1 MKIILNTNLT
11 NKQASQNPMH
21 NLVRAFESLAIF
33 EHVAEKAE
41 NRDLNFGEFVT
52 MMFAIQNASN
62 NLSRLSHE
70 WVESQQ
76 NIAEL
81 AAHIFD
87 DRGDRSFAG
96 TDRITTSH
104 ITDLFKFYQN
114 NKSSAILSNFKT
126 YWDAVKQALKNFLE
140 ISNIRLPVVT
150 FEGEIDDLGRF
161 QDNFRNCNSKINSQ
175 FPGNSQAAIDSMSYM
190 TMSEYA
196 KQQSRDI
203 EYLAFSRLAFQ
214 TQVEIYSKAVKSQGG
229 SKLQDDEIYY
239 AHLQF
244 KAQKNQLAHGKFLF
258 VNYTNETSALLREL
272 LNKVTNN
279 QKVQD
284 FVSTQATVKAV
295 QHAPKATK
303 VEKESDAVV
312 VQNKSTKPTKSKSV
326 STEEQEISGLMN
338 FINGNNNHSS
348 KKHSAEVKKFKEL
361 EKAKQ
366 LSGDLAELF
375 ARVIAYTTYSDD
387 VLADSTVNRFGQ
399 YAQGFTKK
407 VTFFFRNNKEKIT
420 LLSKKINFSQH
431 EQIEELLSLSSES
444 SEAQTLAGQLL
455 IQIMKND
462 FFDANAKIVHVGT
475 YYESADQ
482 GSVVR
487 KSFILEINPA
497 DAKSTVIGG
506 TKIFDYDVDRVGDLI
521 CLLHSEN
528 PSLLEIIL
536 LLDTKDIEIIPSI
549 KIDTVNHIQ
558 TSTMADLIRNF
569 MIYKQCDM
577 IEKIFAKYHTHE
589 NFQYF
594 INGESVGIKDADG
607 MSNFITLIEYLAYA
621 NQLSITDSSNLVK
634 VFLKYGAS
642 LQIISKEGEKIC
654 DKSMAYIRNSLSN
667 KSAAF
672 ETLSDKAQ
680 KEFVRKYYMVIEL
693 LKNATQDIHLED
705 YVTKAIEDALGISPN
720 KQTMDLLHEI
730 LPNISLFSPV
740 EEGVIQ
746 RTEGEYQ
753 DISCVGQSPYLE
765 DGTT

>member
-11 NKQASQNPMH
+11 NKQTSQNPIH
-21 NLVRAFESLAIF
+21 NLTRAFESLAIF
-33 EHVAEKAE
+33 EHVAAKAE

-52 MMFAIQNASN
+52 MMFVIQNASN

-81 AAHIFD
+81 AVQIFD

-114 NKSSAILSNFKT
+114 NKSSAILSSFKT
-126 YWDAVKQALKNFLE
+126 YWTGVKEALQNFLE
-140 ISNIRLPVVT
+140 ISNIVLPVVT
-150 FEGEIDDLGRF
+150 FEGEIDDLARF
-161 QDNFRNCNSKINSQ
+161 QENFSNCNSRIKSQ
-175 FPGNSQAAIDSMSYM
+175 FPGNSNAAIESMSYM

-258 VNYTNETSALLREL
+258 VNYAIETSALLREL

-279 QKVQD
+279 KKLQD
-284 FVSTQATVKAV
+284 FVSTKAIVKAA
-295 QHAPKATK
+295 QHAPKTTK
-303 VEKESDAVV
+303 IEKCGDAVV
-312 VQNKSTKPTKSKSV
+312 VKNKSTKSKPV
-326 STEEQEISGLMN
+326 SIEEQEISATMN

-375 ARVIAYTTYSDD
+375 ARVIAYTTYTDD
-387 VLADSTVNRFGQ
+387 VLADSTVNCFGQ
-399 YAQGFTKK
+399 YSKQFVAK
-407 VTFFFRNNKEKIT
+407 VRSFLQNNKDKIV
-420 LLSKKINFSQH
+420 LLSRKINFLQH
-431 EQIEELLSLSSES
+431 KEVEELLSLSPQTD
-444 SEAQTLAGQLL
+444 EAQILAGQLL

-462 FFDANAKIVHVGT
+462 FFDANAPVVHVGT
-475 YYESADQ
+475 YYNSAVQ
-482 GSVVR
+482 GSEVM
-487 KSFILEINPA
+487 KSCILEINPT
-497 DAKSTVIGG
+497 DVNCTIIGKK
-506 TKIFDYDVDRVGDLI
+506 KIFDYDVDRVGDLI
-521 CLLHSEN
+521 CSLSLEN
-528 PSLLEIIL
+528 PLLLEIIL

-549 KIDTVNHIQ
+549 KIDTVNHLQ
-558 TSTMADLIRNF
+558 TSTIGDLIRNC
-569 MIYKQCDM
+569 MIYKQYDM
-577 IEKIFAKYHTHE
+577 IEKIFEKYHTHE

-594 INGESVGIKDADG
+594 INGESMGIKDTDG
-607 MSNFITLIEYLAYA
+607 MSKFITLLEYLSCID
-621 NQLSITDSSNLVK
+621 QLSIADSSNLVK

-642 LQIISKEGEKIC
+642 LQVISKEGEKIFN
-654 DKSMAYIRNSLSN
+654 KSVINMRDSLSIKSTAFRALSN
-667 KSAAF
+667 K
-672 ETLSDKAQ
+672 EQ

-693 LKNATQDIHLED
+693 LKNATSDIHLED
-705 YVTKAIEDALGISPN
+705 YVTKAIKDVLGISPS
-720 KQTMDLLHEI
+720 KQTMDLFHEI
-730 LPNISLFSPV
+730 LPNILLFSPV
-740 EEGVIQ
+740 EERVIQ
-746 RTEGEYQ
+746 MIERHDHEV
-753 DISCVGQSPYLE
+753 SCVGVHFYHQE
-765 DGTT
+765 DYST